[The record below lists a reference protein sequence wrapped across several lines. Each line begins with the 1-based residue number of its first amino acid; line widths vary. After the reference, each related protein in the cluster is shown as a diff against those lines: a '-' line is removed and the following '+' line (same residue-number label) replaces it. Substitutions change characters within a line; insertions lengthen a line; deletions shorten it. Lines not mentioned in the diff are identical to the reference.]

1 MDFTEI
7 YKQTA
12 SLVAFSPGT
21 HFLLTA
27 VQDRLIIRRSDS
39 FQIARTWLVDTSPS
53 PTSEAL
59 LSSNAAGPHSLRDKT
74 GESSSNAWIT
84 HAGWSCDSE
93 YVLGACAKTGVV
105 CVFKLRDETWNAR
118 IEAGSEG
125 LVKAEWAP
133 DGRAILCFSEWG
145 LRVTIWSLVT
155 GAATYVQYPIH
166 PDRGYAFRQ
175 DSRYFVLAERHKSK
189 DTLGVYDAHEAYR
202 LVRHFPLP
210 TGSMASVSLSPTGNH
225 LAVWEGPLEYKLYI
239 VTLAGN
245 VVGTFSPEPDPGFG
259 IRSVAWHPSGMF
271 LAVAGADDKVHILES
286 LTWNA
291 IATLDFVTRVPV
303 GVHIWR
309 EPTGWLEVTH
319 GRGFLSYE
327 CIQPPFT
334 LPTAAS
340 QVRSKPTKPAHGTRS
355 SAASTSSRAGT
366 GTTQIAFNTS
376 GSLLLVRSASCPTA
390 VLLYDFP
397 HTSRSSSSSASAR
410 PPTASASSSS
420 SSIPRLRTVLLHT
433 QPVTSARWNPDPGRA
448 GRLAVACGSQSVYL
462 WSDEWVVEPEA
473 GPSHA
478 GAGAEEDA
486 EVAECV
492 GVPAQKFETRDLKWA
507 PDGKGMILV
516 DRETF
521 CCAFEV
527 EEEGQNG
534 EGLVA

>member
-7 YKQTA
+7 YKQTS
-12 SLVAFSPGT
+12 SLVSFSPGT

-27 VQDRLIIRRSDS
+27 VENRLIIRRSDS

-53 PTSEAL
+53 PTAAAL
-59 LSSNAAGPHSLRDKT
+59 SNAGPSSLRDKQ
-74 GESSSNAWIT
+74 GEGGAWIT

-105 CVFKLRDETWNAR
+105 CVYKLRDEEWSAK

-133 DGRAILCFSEWG
+133 DGRTVLCFSEWG

-155 GAATYVQYPIH
+155 GAAIYVQYPIH
-166 PDRGYAFRQ
+166 PDRGYAFRK

-210 TGSMASVSLSPTGNH
+210 TSSLSSVSMSPTGNYI
-225 LAVWEGPLEYKLYI
+225 AIWEGPLEYKLYV
-239 VTLAGN
+239 VTLAGT
-245 VVGTFSPEPDPGFG
+245 VVCTFSPEPDPGFG
-259 IRSVAWHPSGMF
+259 IRAVSWHPSGMY

-286 LTWNA
+286 LTWNP
-291 IATLDFVTRVPV
+291 ITTLDLPTRISS

-309 EPTGWLEVTH
+309 EPTGWLEATH

-327 CIQPPFT
+327 RIQPPFT

-340 QVRSKPTKPAHGTRS
+340 QVRAKATRPPPAARSGT
-355 SAASTSSRAGT
+355 AGAVSSRTGS
-366 GTTQIAFNTS
+366 GTTQLAFNTS
-376 GSLLLVRSASCPTA
+376 GTVLLVRSATSPTA

-397 HTSRSSSSSASAR
+397 NHTQA
-410 PPTASASSSS
+410 ASSSS
-420 SSIPRLRTVLLHT
+420 RSFSPRLRTVLLHT
-433 QPVTSARWNPDPGRA
+433 QPVTAARWNPDPGRA

-462 WSDEWVVEPEA
+462 WSDEWVVEPDADTAGQGAA
-473 GPSHA
+473 GPSRHRDA
-478 GAGAEEDA
+478 VHREEDT
-486 EVAECV
+486 ELAECV
-492 GVPAQKFETRDLKWA
+492 GVPAQKFEARDLKWA
-507 PDGKGMILV
+507 PDGKGMILLN
-516 DRETF
+516 RETF

-527 EEEGQNG
+527 EEDGQ
-534 EGLVA
+534 